1 MKGDEAPPTPKME
14 IFGESP
20 LFADAAS
27 GEKTAPV
34 TKAAAAA
41 SAFRRDIGDAADMV
55 TAVVDGVGHL
65 NELRA
70 KDECDETAG
79 EAAKAGAILDVLV
92 EIVSEMAKVRD
103 LVKIDAG
110 KRAFGKLSLM
120 RRQCTG

>member
-1 MKGDEAPPTPKME
+1 ME

-55 TAVVDGVGHL
+55 TAVVEGVGHL
-65 NELRA
+65 SELPA
-70 KDECDETAG
+70 KDECNETSG

-92 EIVSEMAKVRD
+92 KIVSEMAKERD
-103 LVKIDAG
+103 MVKIDAD
-110 KRAFGKLSLM
+110 KRAFGKLSLVS
-120 RRQCTG
+120 RQWTG